1 MAKTPNPNEE
11 IAKVLD
17 LVDLNKAEDGE
28 LFKTAGMPRT
38 DMIAV
43 LDNGLIQKYADN
55 FTPKAELFKSVGI
68 PPDMQPFT
76 RLSTMPDQTM
86 SGLLQ
91 WPGALPGT
99 LKKIVHDHLAPQM
112 IIFQR
117 VADVLQ
123 YSKLSSHVW
132 KPGWR
137 VETKIAGKPP
147 SNADMK
153 TIREAETFLLNCNI
167 EITNPRERDAHK
179 LTSFSKFL
187 ASLVRNS
194 LTYDGIAIWT
204 DMAQNGKIKAFA
216 ALDAS
221 VIRLVNPE
229 AGYKGDKRIFAV
241 AINEALQVVKTFTR
255 DELIWSVRNP
265 RVDPDSNGYGLAE
278 CEVAGKII
286 QAYSNAF
293 ELNMDAFNKNSIPQ
307 AILKLK
313 GAFNQK
319 QLDFWN
325 RIWTNIKKGAAK
337 NWTLPVVRIPTDG
350 DIDILDLTRMKGNE
364 VYYKEFINM
373 LMGAYCAVY
382 RFPVHRF
389 GYKTSGMQKDEE
401 QEALPEWIDEQDLGK
416 IELLNHIENLINEYF
431 IWANWPHLQFTFT
444 GKSPKEDSRE
454 FQNRSLSM
462 TIDERRASSDLP
474 PLHELIDQMDI
485 DAEEKEKDMLKS
497 IARLIGLAP
506 TDPGLSGVFQSIVSA
521 MIKSGAD
528 VGVETPG
535 AQFPGQTDPAKVKE
549 HGHVGGLRR
558 NSRAERGNAK
568 AAKKK
573 SEI

>member
-1 MAKTPNPNEE
+1 MSKKQTPTEE
-11 IAKVLD
+11 IAKVMD

-28 LFKTAGMPRT
+28 LYKHAGMPRT
-38 DMIAV
+38 ELISV
-43 LDNGLIQKYADN
+43 LNTGTIQKYADS
-55 FTPKAELFKSVGI
+55 FLEKAELFKSVGV
-68 PPDMQPFT
+68 PPDMQPFS

-99 LKKIVHDHLAPQM
+99 LKKLAHDHLAPQM

-147 SNADMK
+147 DKADLK
-153 TIREAETFLLNCNI
+153 HIREAELFLLNCNI
-167 EITNPRERDAHK
+167 EITNPRDRDSHK

-187 ASLVRNS
+187 ASLTRNS
-194 LTYDGIAIWT
+194 LTYDGMAIWT

-229 AGYKGDKRIFAV
+229 IGYQGDKHIFAV

-265 RVDPDSNGYGLAE
+265 RVDPDANGYGMPE
-278 CEVAGKII
+278 IEVGGKLI

-319 QLDFWN
+319 QIDFWN

-389 GYKTSGMQKDEE
+389 GYKASGMQKDET
-401 QEALPEWIDEQDLGK
+401 QEELPQWIDEQDLGK
-416 IELLNHIENLINEYF
+416 IELLNHIENIINEYF
-431 IWANWPHLQFTFT
+431 IWANWPQLQFTFT

-462 TIDERRASSDLP
+462 TIDERRASADLP
-474 PLHELIDQMDI
+474 PIWETIDQSEVK
-485 DAEEKEKDMLKS
+485 ASKKEKDTLKS

-506 TDPGLSGVFQSIVSA
+506 TDPALAGVFQSVVAA

-535 AQFPGQTDPAKVKE
+535 AMFPGQKDPSKASE
-549 HGHVGGLRR
+549 HGQIGGVRR
-558 NSRAERGNAK
+558 NSSAERANAK
-568 AAKKK
+568 KPK
-573 SEI
+573 

>member
-1 MAKTPNPNEE
+1 MSEKPPHSNKDDLAQILGLEDLNQTADNEFFKSAALPRTE
-11 IAKVLD
+11 LMTSLD
-17 LVDLNKAEDGE
+17 LSA
-28 LFKTAGMPRT
+28 
-38 DMIAV
+38 
-43 LDNGLIQKYADN
+43 IQGFADT
-55 FTPKAELFKSVGI
+55 FAPKAELFKSVGI

-86 SGLLQ
+86 NGLLQ

-99 LKKIVHDHLAPQM
+99 LKKLVHDHLAPQM

-147 SNADMK
+147 SKPDLKN
-153 TIREAETFLLNCNI
+153 IREAETFLLNCNI
-167 EITNPRERDAHK
+167 EITDPRQRDAHK

-204 DMAQNGKIKAFA
+204 DMAQNGQIKAFA
-216 ALDAS
+216 VLDAS
-221 VIRLVNPE
+221 CIRLVNPE
-229 AGYKGDKRIFAV
+229 VGYQGDKNIFAV

-265 RVDPDSNGYGLAE
+265 RVDADANGYGLSE
-278 CEVAGKII
+278 CEIGGKLI

-293 ELNMDAFNKNSIPQ
+293 ELNSEAFHKNAIPQ

-319 QLDFWN
+319 QIDFWN

-337 NWTLPVVRIPTDG
+337 NWTLPVVRVPTDG
-350 DIDILDLTRMKGNE
+350 DIEILDLTRMKGNE

-373 LMGAYCAVY
+373 LMGAYCAVF

-401 QEALPEWIDEQDLGK
+401 QEDLPQWIDEQDLGK
-416 IELLNHIENLINEYF
+416 IELLNHIETLINEYF
-431 IWANWPHLQFTFT
+431 IWANWPQLQFTFT
-444 GKSPKEDSRE
+444 GKSPKEDARE

-474 PLHELIDQMDI
+474 PIFEIVDTMEI
-485 DAEEKEKDMLKS
+485 KASKKEKDTLKS

-506 TDPGLSGVFQSIVSA
+506 TDPALAGVFQSVVAA

-535 AQFPGQTDPAKVKE
+535 AMFPSQKDPAKVE
-549 HGHVGGLRR
+549 SHGNPPGIRR
-558 NSRAERGNAK
+558 DSRAERSNAK
-568 AAKKK
+568 K
-573 SEI
+573 SL